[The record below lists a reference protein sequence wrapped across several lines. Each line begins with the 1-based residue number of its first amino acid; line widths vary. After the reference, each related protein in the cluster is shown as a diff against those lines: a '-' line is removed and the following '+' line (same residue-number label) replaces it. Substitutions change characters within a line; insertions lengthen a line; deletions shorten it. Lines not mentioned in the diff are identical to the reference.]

1 MKSLPLKSHKATV
14 IFMRGHALGG
24 QSPPYYIH
32 INKQTQFFRS
42 APVSMTEELIMEGE
56 ALLQPASPL
65 TPLDKSTE
73 THSFISVEGE
83 VVEISSVK
91 KIQSVKEAIPL
102 KNVTLQNVDYPHN
115 DTTRVALCLWRE
127 AAMIELKLGTHIRV
141 FHLKC
146 GKSSYGL
153 QLKSTC
159 YTEIEKLNTS
169 MDVITDAIGVTESE
183 TPGMLELLILNN
195 QVVKIEETKWQPF
208 DAELKEGLKIQ
219 IKVCDKYVT
228 DIKQVKS

>member
-102 KNVTLQNVDYPHN
+102 KNVTLQN